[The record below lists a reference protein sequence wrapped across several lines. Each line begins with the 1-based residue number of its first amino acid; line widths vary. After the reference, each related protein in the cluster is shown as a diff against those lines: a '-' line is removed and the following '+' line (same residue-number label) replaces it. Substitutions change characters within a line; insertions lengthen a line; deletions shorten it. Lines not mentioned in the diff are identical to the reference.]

1 MEKVNHYRQILQE
14 VLTEYSTDRSGYPQ
28 PVDVETQLLFDS
40 QNDHYQV
47 LRVGWRNRKQVFLV
61 IFHFDI
67 KNEKIWLQ
75 QNVTDYDIIGDL
87 EARGIP
93 KSDIV
98 LAFHFTSNAPFYGL
112 CGGLNKNTPSVF
124 QQKKPLCN
132 QQNGFFMLQQQSIL
146 KSSCHTT

>member
-1 MEKVNHYRQILQE
+1 MEKVNQYRQILKE
-14 VLTEYSTDRSGYPQ
+14 VLTAFTNQRSTNP
-28 PVDVETQLLFDS
+28 PTTDVETQLLFDN

-47 LRVGWRNRKQVFLV
+47 LRVGWRNRTQVFLV

-75 QNVTDYDIIGDL
+75 QNVSDYDIVGDL

-98 LAFHFTSNAPFYGL
+98 LAFHSPQMRPFTGYA
-112 CGGLNKNTPSVF
+112 
-124 QQKKPLCN
+124 
-132 QQNGFFMLQQQSIL
+132 IA
-146 KSSCHTT
+146 

>member
-1 MEKVNHYRQILQE
+1 MEKVKKYRQILQE
-14 VLTEYSTDRSGYPQ
+14 VLKDYSLDRSGLPQ
-28 PVDVETQLLFDS
+28 PTDVETQLLFDT

-47 LRVGWRNRKQVFLV
+47 LRVGWRNKTQVFLV

-75 QNVTDYDIIGDL
+75 QNVSDYDIIGDL

-98 LAFHFTSNAPFYGL
+98 LAFHAPQMRPFTGYA
-112 CGGLNKNTPSVF
+112 V
-124 QQKKPLCN
+124 Q
-132 QQNGFFMLQQQSIL
+132 
-146 KSSCHTT
+146 

>member
-1 MEKVNHYRQILQE
+1 MEKVNLYRQILQE
-14 VLTEYSTDRSGYPQ
+14 VLKEYSTDKSGYPQ
-28 PVDVETQLLFDS
+28 PTDVETQLLFDS

-75 QNVTDYDIIGDL
+75 QNVTDYDIVGDL

-98 LAFHFTSNAPFYGL
+98 LAFHSPQMRPFTGYA
-112 CGGLNKNTPSVF
+112 VA
-124 QQKKPLCN
+124 
-132 QQNGFFMLQQQSIL
+132 
-146 KSSCHTT
+146 